1 MLPSNAA
8 ALVGAGALSV
18 LVFPAIA
25 TAMARTDRARAAPG
39 PAEPSG
45 AEPAQAPQAAEA
57 AEQVPRARHP
67 ADGLMPWH
75 R

>member
-25 TAMARTDRARAAPG
+25 TAMARTDRARTAPG
-39 PAEPSG
+39 PEEPAG
-45 AEPAQAPQAAEA
+45 AEPAGA

>member
-25 TAMARTDRARAAPG
+25 TAMARKDRARTAPG

-45 AEPAQAPQAAEA
+45 AVAAVAPQAAEA